1 MSRPPKVGGRK
12 TIDIPGKAHSA
23 SAAVALSLATARRLT
38 TMLLSFANF
47 ILPFFNI
54 LFPPNVPQ
62 RSTLTF
68 RLRHFH
74 AVTPSAHV
82 YFADVP
88 PLSTLNADTHPL
100 SISTAPV
107 RTSRPISASAF
118 SEARALSMRAQSAA
132 LDWEDHEIPGP
143 DISKRETLLLL
154 AKMTSNAYVEPD
166 TDAWYNLTDEW
177 GIVRSLN
184 SSVSHLQLILWFSTR
199 RSGGSLMTTASE
211 DTSSL
216 QTTTVPSCSPSKARP
231 RCWLAA
237 GQPRRKIS

>member
-1 MSRPPKVGGRK
+1 MCYAKSKRG
-12 TIDIPGKAHSA
+12 A
-23 SAAVALSLATARRLT
+23 SARGARPMSSLT
-38 TMLLSFANF
+38 TFLQLLRSMLLSFANF
-47 ILPFFNI
+47 ILPLFNI

-62 RSTLTF
+62 RPISQALTF

-74 AVTPSAHV
+74 AVTPSAYV
-82 YFADVP
+82 YFADAP

-118 SEARALSMRAQSAA
+118 SEARALSMRGQSMA

-143 DISKRETLLLL
+143 DVSKRETLLLL

-177 GIVRSLN
+177 GIVRSLD
-184 SSVSHLQLILWFSTR
+184 SCCTRRRLILRFSTLP
-199 RSGGSLMTTASE
+199 SGGSLTTTVSV

-216 QTTTVPSCSPSKARP
+216 QTTTAPSCSPSKARP

-237 GQPRRKIS
+237 GQLRRKIS

>member
-1 MSRPPKVGGRK
+1 M
-12 TIDIPGKAHSA
+12 
-23 SAAVALSLATARRLT
+23 
-38 TMLLSFANF
+38 MFLSFANF
-47 ILPFFNI
+47 ILPLFNI

-62 RSTLTF
+62 RPISQTLTF

-82 YFADVP
+82 YFADTP
-88 PLSTLNADTHPL
+88 SLSTLNADTQTL

-107 RTSRPISASAF
+107 RTARPISAAAF

-166 TDAWYNLTDEW
+166 ADAWYNLTDEW
-177 GIVRSLN
+177 GIVRSLG
-184 SSVSHLQLILWFSTR
+184 SSALHLQLTL
-199 RSGGSLMTTASE
+199 
-211 DTSSL
+211 DTVYDL
-216 QTTTVPSCSPSKARP
+216 AR
-231 RCWLAA
+231 A
-237 GQPRRKIS
+237 GRVGT